1 MQNSSKGEREMSRK
15 FIRQHSCE
23 KAAPE
28 RRPLLAVAIAF
39 AFVFLAGTI
48 AGQAQDDPPAPPL
61 PVDPTPL
68 AQLLTTAERGALAG
82 EQNPKKI
89 VEIYLKFSDAH
100 LDAALVDIKGGSAS
114 KAERELDIY
123 NKIMAEVTKITFSMQ
138 DGKRSLSKKME
149 QSLYKQLRTLESI
162 ERLFPAER
170 VAFAEDAIK
179 KAKQIRVQALNQAFA
194 GGEVL
199 KDPNPE
205 KPPTSVLLEKETA
218 PASDAPT
225 RPALSLDSG
234 AIHRVRFDQSNL
246 LIAPNRLRRVD
257 FVASAQIPGDYLT
270 EEEDEHVREAQKP
283 DDRIKV
289 FIKIAD
295 RRLIALT
302 AAAPTGGDAKAQKK
316 LEEEMREWGALPK
329 LTRTEL
335 LRHYARSIEEGM
347 AKLEDA
353 YERNPKSSAI
363 PKALVALRDATDRH
377 LQTLRSLESQVKEDK
392 ESGALKDAIDQAQAA
407 NKGARDGL
415 AGK

>member
-1 MQNSSKGEREMSRK
+1 MSRK
-15 FIRQHSCE
+15 FFRLRFCVM
-23 KAAPE
+23 ATTE

-39 AFVFLAGTI
+39 VCVWLAGTI
-48 AGQAQDDPPAPPL
+48 VGQAQDDPPAPPL

-68 AQLLTTAERGALAG
+68 AQLLTTAERGALG
-82 EQNPKKI
+82 DEQNPKKI

-100 LDAALVDIKGGSAS
+100 LDAALADIKGGSAS

-123 NKIMAEVTKITFSMQ
+123 NKIMAEATKITFSMQ
-138 DGKRSLSKKME
+138 DGRRSVSKKME

-199 KDPNPE
+199 KDPDTE
-205 KPPTSVLLEKETA
+205 KQPMSVLLENEDSLASRESA
-218 PASDAPT
+218 PRS
-225 RPALSLDSG
+225 LSLDSG
-234 AIHRVRFDQSNL
+234 ALHSSAFNQSKF
-246 LIAPNRLRRVD
+246 P
-257 FVASAQIPGDYLT
+257 VALVETRYVTIGPSAQIPGDYLT
-270 EEEDEHVREAQKP
+270 EEEDEHVRVAQKP

-295 RRLIALT
+295 RRLAALT
-302 AAAPTGGDAKAQKK
+302 ATGPTGGDAKAQKK
-316 LEEEMREWGALPK
+316 LEEEMREWGTLPK

-363 PKALVALRDATDRH
+363 PKALTALRDATDRH
-377 LQTLRSLESQVKEDK
+377 LQTLRSLESEVKEDK
-392 ESGALKDAIDQAQAA
+392 ESGALKDAIEQAQAA

-415 AGK
+415 TGK